1 MKFRSVPVTT
11 IRKLAMKNNIKHRGK
26 DIEDVIDELIEN
38 GHKDKLDYLQQQYTF
53 AGTNLTLIKTED
65 DFPESCKTSDDF
77 LNKIIKDGHIRK
89 DQINH
94 QWEPKLRPG
103 IHICAIQKRNN
114 DVYLKLVVEKT
125 AVRKKGYT
133 TIEESYA
140 SYTTVVIHFSDQV
153 IELRCAFT
161 DRKKFAEYLMK
172 MMGFGESY
180 DKWFSLTKTTKL
192 EAVKISN
199 LLSAGLVSTRIN
211 IPSSVGALRIMAKK
225 QIDLRV
231 DRTYSKLKEVISE
244 HANLPVDDIFDE
256 VCEFTIT
263 DPVAEIEI
271 PASFEI
277 KLKKEGF
284 KFNNSVPEIVYEQV
298 IEAFIRVNYLDKE
311 KALEEKKLNFKV

>member
-1 MKFRSVPVTT
+1 MKYGSVPVTS
-11 IRKLAMKNNIKHRGK
+11 IRKLAMKNNIKHRGR
-26 DIEDVIDELIEN
+26 DIKDVINELIEN
-38 GHKDKLDYLQQQYTF
+38 GHEKKLDYLQEQYTF

-65 DFPESCKTSDDF
+65 DFPVSCRTSDDF
-77 LNKIIKDGHIRK
+77 LNKLIKEGHIRK
-89 DQINH
+89 EQIDH
-94 QWEPKLRPG
+94 QWEPRLSPE
-103 IHICAIQKRNN
+103 IQICAIKKRDN
-114 DVYLKLVVEKT
+114 DVYLKLVIEKT
-125 AVRKKGYT
+125 TTRKKGYT
-133 TIEESYA
+133 SIEEGYA
-140 SYTTVVIHFSDQV
+140 SYTTVVIHFNDQV

-161 DRKKFAEYLMK
+161 DRNKFAEHLIK
-172 MMGFGESY
+172 LMGFGEPY
-180 DKWFSLTKTTKL
+180 DKWFSLTKTTKV

-199 LLSAGLVSTRIN
+199 MLSAGLVSTQIN
-211 IPSSVGALRIMAKK
+211 IPSSVGALRIIGKK

-231 DRTYSKLKEVISE
+231 DKTYSKLKEVIAE

-284 KFNNSVPEIVYEQV
+284 KFKNTVPDIVYEQV

-311 KALEEKKLNFKV
+311 KTLENKKARV